1 MNGFPNQS
9 NYCLQGK
16 LLCYLIFDGVQRLA
30 TSTYKPV
37 RLGKSL
43 LLGLSRRSG
52 QTYPLVADRVASHPC
67 LICVRRLTS
76 LIIGVQQLDIV
87 KFALPLEKISF
98 HPIFSAVGK
107 HTNFFMSDQLFHVLK
122 KSPYAISA

>member
-16 LLCYLIFDGVQRLA
+16 LLCYLIFDGVQQLDIVKFALPLVKISFHSIFSAVGKYTNFFEASQAASQPYFDGVQRLA
-30 TSTYKPV
+30 TSTYKPA

-52 QTYPLVADRVASHPC
+52 QTYPLVADRVASRPC
-67 LICVRRLTS
+67 FDGVRRVATS
-76 LIIGVQQLDIV
+76 HLSRPD
-87 KFALPLEKISF
+87 
-98 HPIFSAVGK
+98 
-107 HTNFFMSDQLFHVLK
+107 
-122 KSPYAISA
+122 

>member
-16 LLCYLIFDGVQRLA
+16 LLCYLIFDGVQQLDIVKFALPLVKISFHPIFSVVGKHTNFFEASRAASQPYFDGVQRLA
-30 TSTYKPV
+30 TSTYKPA

-52 QTYPLVADRVASHPC
+52 QTYPLVADRVASRPC
-67 LICVRRLTS
+67 FDGVRRVATS
-76 LIIGVQQLDIV
+76 HLSRPD
-87 KFALPLEKISF
+87 
-98 HPIFSAVGK
+98 
-107 HTNFFMSDQLFHVLK
+107 
-122 KSPYAISA
+122 

>member
-16 LLCYLIFDGVQRLA
+16 LLHDLVLICVQRPDIVKFALPLVKISFHPIFSAVGKHTNFFEASRAASRPCFDGVQRLA
-30 TSTYKPV
+30 TSAYKPA

-52 QTYPLVADRVASHPC
+52 QTYPLVADRVASQPYFDG
-67 LICVRRLTS
+67 VRRVATS
-76 LIIGVQQLDIV
+76 HLSRPV
-87 KFALPLEKISF
+87 
-98 HPIFSAVGK
+98 
-107 HTNFFMSDQLFHVLK
+107 
-122 KSPYAISA
+122 

>member
-16 LLCYLIFDGVQRLA
+16 LLCYLINLCSA
-30 TSTYKPV
+30 TSHFAYKPA

-52 QTYPLVADRVASHPC
+52 QTYPLVADRVASQPC
-67 LICVRRLTS
+67 L
-76 LIIGVQQLDIV
+76 
-87 KFALPLEKISF
+87 
-98 HPIFSAVGK
+98 
-107 HTNFFMSDQLFHVLK
+107 
-122 KSPYAISA
+122 